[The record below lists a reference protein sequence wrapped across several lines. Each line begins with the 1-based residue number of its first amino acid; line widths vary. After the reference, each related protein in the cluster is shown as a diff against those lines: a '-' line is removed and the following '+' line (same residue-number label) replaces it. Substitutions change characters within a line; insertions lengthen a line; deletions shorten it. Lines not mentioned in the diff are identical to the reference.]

1 MFVSF
6 LLCSLAFADDVI
18 TLEKGEKA
26 PFSGTLLS
34 PDAAA
39 KIIVDSDHGLQK
51 CLIDSQR
58 DLGILEAKLTFE
70 KSNVE
75 AKLAACTL
83 RSIEMAKIYEEQII
97 YLEKRSTVPSWH
109 APMYFT
115 SGVVLGVG
123 AMYGSSIIL
132 KNIGA
137 NQ

>member
-1 MFVSF
+1 MLVSF

-39 KIIVDSDHGLQK
+39 KIIVDSDHSLQK

-58 DLGILEAKLTFE
+58 DLGTLEAKLTFE
-70 KSNVE
+70 KSNAE
-75 AKLAACTL
+75 TKLAACTL
-83 RSIEMAKIYEEQII
+83 RSTEMANIYEEQIT
-97 YLEKRSTVPSWH
+97 YLEKRSATPSWH
-109 APMYFT
+109 APAYFT
-115 SGVVLGVG
+115 SGIVLGIG

-132 KNIGA
+132 KNIGT